1 MLLRPLKTLSLTK
14 RSKILWESTASFSE
28 LVEYIV
34 TSLVDNPDQVS
45 VSESDQ
51 RNTIVLEISVAS
63 SDMGRVIG
71 KGGRVVNSIRT
82 LVQVLAAK
90 QGKRVS
96 LEVL

>member
-1 MLLRPLKTLSLTK
+1 M
-14 RSKILWESTASFSE
+14 ESNSDFKS

-34 TSLVDNPDQVS
+34 TSLVDHPDQVT
-45 VSESDQ
+45 VSETDQ
-51 RNTIVLEISVAS
+51 RNTVILEINVAS

-90 QGKRVS
+90 QGKRIS
-96 LEVL
+96 LEVV

>member
-1 MLLRPLKTLSLTK
+1 MD
-14 RSKILWESTASFSE
+14 STSDFKA

-34 TSLVDNPDQVS
+34 TSLVDNPDQVT
-45 VSESDQ
+45 VSETDE
-51 RNTIVLEISVAS
+51 RDTIVLEISVAG